1 MTVPRGTGFDAV
13 VIGAGHAG
21 CEAALAL
28 CRRGHTCALLNQD
41 LRRIAWMSCNPA
53 IGGLGKSH
61 IVREIDALGGEMG
74 RAADA
79 TAIHYRRLNE
89 SKGPA
94 VRARRVQCD
103 MVLYHHYMRRVLE
116 REKNLCLI
124 EAEATG
130 LRVEGDRVVGVELS
144 SQEVL
149 RCAVAV
155 ITTGTFLRGML
166 FVGEESGR
174 GGRLGEPPAQDLA
187 QGLAGLGFELGRL
200 KTGTPARLRASSI
213 DFSRLEPQPSDPAQ
227 RPFSHENERFPLP
240 QAVCHLTHTTQ
251 RTHDVIRAALHR
263 SPLYTGRIHGI
274 GPRYCPSIEDKVVRF
289 ASRHAHQ
296 VILEPTG
303 LDGKTIYPNGI
314 STSLPRDVQSEF
326 IHTIPGLESAEMESY
341 GYAVEYDYVNPT
353 QLLPSLETRRVKN
366 LFLAGQINGTSG
378 YEEAAGQGLMAGL
391 NASARLRGEAPFVLA
406 REQAYIGVMI
416 DDLVTRGTRE
426 PYRMFTARAEHRLLL
441 REDNAWARCAEL
453 ARRAALLDDEIVER
467 RQATERE
474 LAALVQRLDETTTR
488 LEGGERMTLARLLSR
503 PEIGIRDVEALF
515 LRDYSAE
522 ALERAEVEVKYRG
535 YIQREIARAKELS
548 SLAQR
553 AIPAGID
560 FGSIPGLSRELSEKL
575 SSNKPSTFAEASRID
590 GMTPAALL
598 RLSVFIDKM
607 HVPRGT

>member
-41 LRRIAWMSCNPA
+41 LCRIAWMSCNPA

-103 MVLYHHYMRRVLE
+103 MVLYHRYMRRVLE
-116 REKNLCLI
+116 HEKNLQLV

-130 LRVEGDRVVGVELS
+130 LRVEDGRVTGVELAS
-144 SQEVL
+144 REVIG
-149 RCAVAV
+149 CDAVV

-166 FVGEESGR
+166 FVGEESAR
-174 GGRLGEPPAQDLA
+174 GGRLGEPAALELSQN
-187 QGLAGLGFELGRL
+187 LAGFGFELGRL
-200 KTGTPARLRASSI
+200 KTGTPARLCASSI
-213 DFSRLEPQPSDPAQ
+213 DFARLESQPADRVQ
-227 RPFSHENERFPLP
+227 RPFSHENERFSLP
-240 QAVCHLTHTTQ
+240 QVACHLTHTTQ
-251 RTHDVIRAALHR
+251 RTHDIIRAALHR
-263 SPLYTGRIHGI
+263 SPLYTGRIQGL
-274 GPRYCPSIEDKVVRF
+274 GPRYCPSLEDKVVRF
-289 ASRHAHQ
+289 ASRNSHQ

-303 LDGKTIYPNGI
+303 LEGTTIYPNGI
-314 STSLPRDVQSEF
+314 STSLPRDVQAEF
-326 IHTIPGLESAEMESY
+326 IHTIPGLENAKIESY

-353 QLLPSLETRRVKN
+353 QLLPTLETRRVKN

-391 NASARLRGEAPFVLA
+391 NASANLRGEAPFVLG

-441 REDNAWARCAEL
+441 REDNAWARCAAL
-453 ARRAALLDDEIVER
+453 ARRAALLDGAIIER
-467 RQATERE
+467 RQAIERE
-474 LAALVQRLDETTTR
+474 LGALVLRLDETTTC
-488 LEGGERMTLARLLSR
+488 LDGKERTTLARLLSR
-503 PEIGIRDVEALF
+503 PEVGIRDLAGLL
-515 LRDYSAE
+515 LREYSAE

-535 YIQREIARAKELS
+535 YIQRENARARELAA
-548 SLAQR
+548 LAQKT
-553 AIPAGID
+553 IPAGVD
-560 FGSIPGLSRELSEKL
+560 FGSIPGLSRELSDKL
-575 SSNKPSTFAEASRID
+575 SSNKPRTFAEASRID

-598 RLSVFIDKM
+598 RLSIFIDKM